1 MKHLILGGARSG
13 KSSYAESLALSTWN
27 LDKTRSLYYVATAQA
42 LDHEM
47 TLRIQHH
54 LESRHTA
61 FETIEESLALAEVLE
76 TLPSRAVVVV
86 DCLTLWLSN
95 ILHNPE
101 ESITER
107 KKALFNTLRSCDHE
121 VYLVSNEISL
131 GVTPMGEITRK
142 FVDEMG
148 WLHQELGQTVDELTL
163 MVAGIPTKI
172 K

>member
-13 KSSYAESLALSTWN
+13 KSSYAESLALSSWN
-27 LDKTRSLYYVATAQA
+27 KNKTRGLYYVATAQA

-47 TLRIQHH
+47 ESRIQHH
-54 LESRHTA
+54 SKSRHTA
-61 FETIEESLALAEVLE
+61 FETIEETLALAEVLE
-76 TLPSRAVVVV
+76 TLPSQSIVIV

-95 ILHNPE
+95 ILHDHS
-101 ESITER
+101 ESLTER
-107 KKALFNTLRSCDHE
+107 KTALLNSLQTCNHS

-131 GVTPMGEITRK
+131 GVIPMGEITRK

-163 MVAGIPTKI
+163 MVAGIPSKI